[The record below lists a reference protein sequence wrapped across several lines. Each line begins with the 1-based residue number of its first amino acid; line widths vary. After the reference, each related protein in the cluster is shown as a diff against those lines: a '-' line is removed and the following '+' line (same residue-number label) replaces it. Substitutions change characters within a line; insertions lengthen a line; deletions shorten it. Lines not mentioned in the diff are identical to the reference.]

1 MMQDGELYRI
11 GFGWD
16 VHKISKKKGSL
27 FIGGIKVSDK
37 YFAIAH
43 SDGDALIHSLVDAIL
58 GALSEGNIGKMF
70 PSDEKNRNRRSGE
83 LLGETVNI
91 LRDKSYRVVNVDSTI
106 IVKEIN
112 LEGFLNEMTAFLSGK
127 LEVDKK
133 CISIKPKSGNGVY
146 EKIVMAYTT
155 IMLKRS
161 G

>member
-1 MMQDGELYRI
+1 MMQDEELYRV

-16 VHKISKKKGSL
+16 VHKISKKKGFL
-27 FIGGIKVSDK
+27 YIGGVNVSDI

-58 GALSEGNIGKMF
+58 GALSEGNIGIMF
-70 PSDEKNRNRRSGE
+70 PSNEKNRNRRSVE
-83 LLGETVNI
+83 LLDETVNM
-91 LRDKSYRVVNVDSTI
+91 LKDKSYRVVNVDSTV

-112 LEGFLNEMTAFLSGK
+112 LKGFLNEIIALLSGK
-127 LEVDKK
+127 LEVDKNRV
-133 CISIKPKSGNGVY
+133 SIKPKSGNGVY